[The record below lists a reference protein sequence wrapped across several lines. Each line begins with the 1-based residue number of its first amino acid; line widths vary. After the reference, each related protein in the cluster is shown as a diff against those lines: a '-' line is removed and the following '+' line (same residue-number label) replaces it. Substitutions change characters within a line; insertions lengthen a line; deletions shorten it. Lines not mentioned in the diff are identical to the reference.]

1 MRTAFLSIVCG
12 LLAVTSGAAVTNR
25 VKLAVAVPASA
36 VVRNVSV
43 ASNAVPA
50 ATTVA
55 PVAPVPLA
63 EKVQVLLAAI
73 GPLDSAAL
81 VEAFVSA
88 IGSAQEADIAAALA
102 AVYNRTTPAEFVSI
116 VTEVFNAVCESE
128 RAKLFAAVRKR
139 TTPAEFFTILTD
151 VISGAPPAKR
161 LAVIVTAI
169 GVCKDSES
177 VRSLLPVISS
187 IDTEDSDIVLIVE
200 AMEALAKAVRADV
213 PQSVAKVVQEA
224 KRIETPEWYDIRLYD
239 GGTGLWAVATKAKWY
254 AERGDR
260 KKVDELYRFFLRLMA
275 EVESAK

>member
-73 GPLDSAAL
+73 GPLDSAAI

-88 IGSAQEADIAAALA
+88 IGSAPEADVAAAFA
-102 AVYNRTTPAEFVSI
+102 AVYNRTTPAEF
-116 VTEVFNAVCESE
+116 
-128 RAKLFAAVRKR
+128 L
-139 TTPAEFFTILTD
+139 TILTG

-161 LAVIVTAI
+161 LEVLVTAI
-169 GVCKDSES
+169 GVCKDAES